1 MVDFRVGFGYDS
13 HRFAPDR
20 PLVIG
25 GIAIPYELGLAAH
38 SDGDVLIHA
47 VCDALLGAAGLKDIG
62 TWFPDTD
69 STWKNADSTVL
80 LTKVMELMTSRGWQ
94 VNNLD
99 CTLVLE
105 KLTLTCVKG
114 QASGMTANESR
125 KYRRKG
131 QDQREDGLHRCGRR
145 HRRRRRRHV
154 AKTIGGNSIPKPAP
168 SYHKGN
174 PRKHHLPA
182 KNLFRRY
189 SYFMYLCAF

>member
-1 MVDFRVGFGYDS
+1 MDFRVGFGYDS

-25 GIAIPYELGLAAH
+25 GVAIPYELGLAAH

-69 STWKNADSTVL
+69 DTYKNADSTL
-80 LTKVMELMTSRGWQ
+80 LLAKVVDVIHGKSWV

-105 KLTLTCVKG
+105 RPKMKPYIDDIILKLSQLLALSSENIAVK
-114 QASGMTANESR
+114 
-125 KYRRKG
+125 
-131 QDQREDGLHRCGRR
+131 
-145 HRRRRRRHV
+145 
-154 AKTIGGNSIPKPAP
+154 AKTNEKMGFTGAGEGIAAVAAVTLRS
-168 SYHKGN
+168 
-174 PRKHHLPA
+174 R
-182 KNLFRRY
+182 
-189 SYFMYLCAF
+189 